1 MNLRTC
7 SARAS
12 VYLSLAS
19 GLLLAQT
26 LPAQTAS
33 TTSASKVRIV
43 RLSEVKGAVQ
53 LDRSNGR
60 GLEPAIANLPVVERN
75 RLETG
80 TGVAEVEFEDNS
92 SLRLAPDSMME
103 FPELSRT
110 AAGTTVSSVRLMKG
124 MAYITMV
131 KSKGNEFNLLFGEH
145 TVAVPAG
152 THLRIDVN
160 DNDARLAVLDGAL
173 KLDTAHGP
181 LEISKKKTVTLLLSG
196 EIDPSV
202 AKSVDS
208 NPLDAWDKQSTDY
221 HARMAATSAFG
232 NSPYSYGVSDMLYY
246 GSFSA
251 AGGCGSMWRPYFTSA
266 SWEPYSAGA
275 WAWSGAA
282 YTWVS
287 PYPWGWMPYYYG
299 SWNYCPGAGWG
310 WQPGGGWSGLNNG
323 TLIALNPSNGGKMH
337 MPVAPPPHPPAP
349 GSPALVPAIGKP
361 LVRSELGSRN
371 SFVFRNDSAGFG
383 IPRGE
388 LGQLNKFS
396 AQAVSK
402 GATHTTVYMSVEGPR
417 GASGG
422 IGPRG
427 SSGVTPANAGIGTI
441 SVHRGSPPPPRD
453 SGSSGSSSGS
463 SSFGGGTSSSSLS
476 SSSSS
481 GGGHGSPA
489 PAPSGGGSK
498 PH

>member
-1 MNLRTC
+1 MNLRSS

-12 VYLSLAS
+12 LYLLSLAS
-19 GLLLAQT
+19 GVLLAQT
-26 LPAQTAS
+26 LPAQSAS
-33 TTSASKVRIV
+33 TASASKVRIV

-75 RLETG
+75 RLQTG

-92 SLRLAPDSMME
+92 SLRLAPDSMLE

-145 TVAVPAG
+145 TVAIAAG
-152 THLRIDVN
+152 THLRIDVT

-173 KLDTAHGP
+173 KLDTPRGP
-181 LEISKKKTVTLLLSG
+181 LEVTKKKTVTLLMSS
-196 EIDPSV
+196 EIDASV
-202 AKSVDS
+202 AKNVDS

-221 HARMAATSAFG
+221 HARMAAMSAFG

-246 GSFSA
+246 GAFSD

-287 PYPWGWMPYYYG
+287 PYPWGWMPYYSG

-323 TLIALNPSNGGKMH
+323 TLIAMNPSNGGKTH
-337 MPVAPPPHPPAP
+337 MPVAPPHPPAP
-349 GSPALVPAIGKP
+349 GSPVLVPVISKP

-383 IPRGE
+383 VPRGE

-402 GATHTTVYMSVEGPR
+402 GATRTTVYLSVEPR
-417 GASGG
+417 ETS
-422 IGPRG
+422 R
-427 SSGVTPANAGIGTI
+427 VTPANSAVGTI
-441 SVHRGSPPPPRD
+441 SIHRGSPPPPRD
-453 SGSSGSSSGS
+453 SESSSSSSGS
-463 SSFGGGTSSSSLS
+463 SSFGGGGTSSSSLS

-481 GGGHGSPA
+481 GGAHGSPA
-489 PAPSGGGSK
+489 PAPSGGGGR